1 MYDRDSSNPEI
12 FLPKPKSRTMKK
24 YILAIALLF
33 TATSQAFSQSEP
45 PYGMSEI
52 QAYSIFYEN
61 YRTGDYNM
69 ALQFGKWMLEKKP
82 ESIQGVNRFSLPR
95 QYERMINV
103 YTELSKEQSDPS
115 MRSAYLDTALVI
127 YDDAFD
133 TFDENQID
141 HYEWYFNRGR
151 FYQENQS
158 QLSGGLDSA
167 FADYER
173 AYELDSERF
182 VQAGDG
188 YYIRILLNDY
198 VSDGERE
205 KALETM
211 DAVEPMASQELLNA
225 IDELRDGL
233 FTNPEE
239 RIEFLESR
247 LANNPEDQELL
258 SELSELYHD
267 TGNRE
272 KAIEYAERLYEL
284 NKSYENI
291 RLLADYATEDGENDE
306 AIDYL
311 LESLDL
317 IEDAD
322 VKKNVTLEISELY
335 QNEGE
340 LQQARRY
347 ARQASDLDSNWG
359 RPYIQIASIYASA
372 ISQCTSGRQIE
383 RQDRTVYWL
392 VMDYLDRAA
401 SVDPSISSAV
411 NRQRSTY
418 EPVLPSA
425 EDKFFSGWES
435 GDSYRIG
442 SNISECYAWINE
454 TTTVR

>member
-1 MYDRDSSNPEI
+1 
-12 FLPKPKSRTMKK
+12 MKK

-95 QYERMINV
+95 QYERMISV
-103 YTELSKEQSDPS
+103 YSELSKEQSDPS
-115 MRSAYLDTALVI
+115 MKSAYLDTAIII
-127 YDDAFD
+127 YDDAFE

-158 QLSGGLDSA
+158 QLNGGLDSA
-167 FADYER
+167 YADYER
-173 AYELDSERF
+173 AYDLDSERL
-182 VQAGDG
+182 VQSGDG

-198 VSDGERE
+198 ISDGERDI
-205 KALETM
+205 ALELM
-211 DAVEPMASQELLNA
+211 DEVEPMASQDLLNA
-225 IDELRDGL
+225 IADLRDDL

-247 LANNPEDQELL
+247 LENNPEDEELIA
-258 SELSELYHD
+258 ELSELYD
-267 TGNRE
+267 ETGNRE
-272 KAIEYAERLYEL
+272 KALEYAERLYEI
-284 NKSYENI
+284 NKSFENI
-291 RLLADYATEDGENDE
+291 RLLADYAKDDGQYET
-306 AIDYL
+306 AIQYL
-311 LESLDL
+311 LEGVDM
-317 IEDAD
+317 IEDND

-335 QNEGE
+335 QNESE

-347 ARQASDLDSNWG
+347 ARQARDLDSSWG
-359 RPYIQIASIYASA
+359 RPYLQIASIYASA

-401 SVDPSISSAV
+401 SVEPSLASTV
-411 NRQRSTY
+411 NRQRNTY

-435 GDSYRIG
+435 GDSYQIG
-442 SNISECYAWINE
+442 SNISDCYAWINE
-454 TTTVR
+454 STTVR

>member
-1 MYDRDSSNPEI
+1 
-12 FLPKPKSRTMKK
+12 MKK

-115 MRSAYLDTALVI
+115 MRSAYLDTALIV
-127 YDDAFD
+127 YEDAFE

-141 HYEWYFNRGR
+141 RYEWHFNRGR

-167 FADYER
+167 YANYER
-173 AYELDSERF
+173 AYELDAERF

-198 VSDGERE
+198 ISNDDRD
-205 KALETM
+205 KALQVM
-211 DAVEPMASQELLNA
+211 DDVEPMASQNLLDA
-225 IDELRDGL
+225 IEDLRNDL

-247 LANNPEDQELL
+247 LENNPEDEELIA
-258 SELSELYHD
+258 ELSELYND
-267 TGNRE
+267 VDNRE
-272 KAIEYAERLYEL
+272 KALEYAERLYEV
-284 NKSYENI
+284 NKSFENI
-291 RLLADYATEDGENDE
+291 RLLADYAQDDGEYE
-306 AIDYL
+306 VAIEYL
-311 LESLDL
+311 LEGVDL
-317 IEDAD
+317 IEDTD
-322 VKKNVTLEISELY
+322 VKKNVLLEISELY
-335 QNEGE
+335 QNEEE
-340 LQQARRY
+340 LQQARSY
-347 ARQASDLDSNWG
+347 ARQARDLDSDWG

-401 SVDPSISSAV
+401 SVDPSLASTV

-425 EDKFFSGWES
+425 EDKFFSGWET
-435 GDSYRIG
+435 GDSFQIG
-442 SNISECYAWINE
+442 SNISDCYAWINE

>member
-1 MYDRDSSNPEI
+1 
-12 FLPKPKSRTMKK
+12 MKK

-33 TATSQAFSQSEP
+33 TAASQAFSQSEP

-127 YDDAFD
+127 YDDAFE

-158 QLSGGLDSA
+158 QLSDGLDSA
-167 FADYER
+167 FADYEK
-173 AYELDSERF
+173 AYELDPERF

-188 YYIRILLNDY
+188 YYIRILLNEY

-211 DAVEPMASQELLNA
+211 DAVEPMASQDLLNA

-247 LANNPEDQELL
+247 LADNPEDEDLL

-291 RLLADYATEDGENDE
+291 RLLADYAKEDGEYDE

-311 LESLDL
+311 LESLDML
-317 IEDAD
+317 EDTD

-383 RQDRTVYWL
+383 REDRTVYWL

-401 SVDPSISSAV
+401 SVDPSMSSAV
-411 NRQRSTY
+411 NRQRNTY

>member
-1 MYDRDSSNPEI
+1 
-12 FLPKPKSRTMKK
+12 MKK

-33 TATSQAFSQSEP
+33 TAYSQAFSQSEP

-115 MRSAYLDTALVI
+115 MRSAYLDTALIV
-127 YDDAFD
+127 YEDAFE

-141 HYEWYFNRGR
+141 RYEWHFNRGR

-167 FADYER
+167 YANYER
-173 AYELDSERF
+173 AYELDAERF

-198 VSDGERE
+198 ISNDDRD
-205 KALETM
+205 KALQVM
-211 DAVEPMASQELLNA
+211 DDVEPMASQNLLDA
-225 IDELRDGL
+225 IEDLRNDL

-247 LANNPEDQELL
+247 LENNPEDEELIA
-258 SELSELYHD
+258 ELSELYND
-267 TGNRE
+267 VDNRE
-272 KAIEYAERLYEL
+272 KALEYAERLYEV
-284 NKSYENI
+284 NKSFENI
-291 RLLADYATEDGENDE
+291 RLLADYAQDDGEYE
-306 AIDYL
+306 VAIEYL
-311 LESLDL
+311 LEGVEL
-317 IEDAD
+317 IEDTD
-322 VKKNVTLEISELY
+322 VKKNVLLEISELY
-335 QNEGE
+335 QNEEE
-340 LQQARRY
+340 LQQARSY
-347 ARQASDLDSNWG
+347 ARQARDLDSDWG

-401 SVDPSISSAV
+401 SVDPSLASTV

-425 EDKFFSGWES
+425 EDKFFSGWET
-435 GDSYRIG
+435 GDSFQIG
-442 SNISECYAWINE
+442 SNISDCYAWINE